1 MSLSVSEIAHYQ
13 RQLLLQGFGLE
24 AQERLKNF
32 SVLVIGAGGLGCP
45 LLQYLAAAGIGR
57 IGIVDGDKV
66 QDHNLHRQIL
76 YTTAD
81 VGKSKSAVAAERLR
95 NMNPNIELEE
105 LPFLFEKSNAIELL
119 GGYDLLVDGSDN
131 FSTRYLSNDAC
142 VILNKPLVSGAIF
155 KYEGQVSVFNYH
167 NGPTYRCLFPEPPL
181 AHERPSCSEIGVLGV
196 LPGVIGSIMAAE
208 TIKIAAQV
216 GEPLSGKLL
225 TYDALGCSF
234 DTFTFSTVPE
244 NKHIKML
251 GQYDFDCD
259 LESINEISCNEL
271 KNHFSE
277 YLIVDVR
284 EKEEYALFNIGGT
297 NIPLS
302 ELEKKI
308 AEIPKNKHVVVH
320 CQGGSRS
327 RQAIQILQKNHG
339 FRNLLNL
346 SNGLRDW

>member
-1 MSLSVSEIAHYQ
+1 MSLSISEMAQYQ
-13 RQLLLQGFGLE
+13 RQLLLQDFGLE

-66 QDHNLHRQIL
+66 QQNNLHRQVL

-81 VGKSKSAVAAERLR
+81 VGKIKSVVAALKLR
-95 NMNPNIELEE
+95 DMNPHIVVEE
-105 LPFLFEKSNAIELL
+105 FPFMFEKANALPLL
-119 GGYDLLVDGSDN
+119 ADYDLLIDGSDN
-131 FSTRYLSNDAC
+131 FSTRYLCNDAC

-155 KYEGQVSVFNYH
+155 MYQGQISVFNYQ

-208 TIKIAAQV
+208 TIKIAAKV
-216 GEPLSGKLL
+216 GTPLSGILL
-225 TYDALGCSF
+225 TYDALGSTF
-234 DTFTFSTVPE
+234 DSFTFSTVPE
-244 NKHIKML
+244 NKHITTL

-259 LESINEISCNEL
+259 LESMQEISCDEL
-271 KNHFSE
+271 KHHFSE

-284 EKEEYALFNIGGT
+284 EKEEYALFNIGGI

-302 ELEKKI
+302 ELENKLSQ
-308 AEIPKNKHVVVH
+308 IPKEKPVVVH

-327 RQAIQILQKNHG
+327 RKAIQILKKNHG
-339 FRNLLNL
+339 FRNLINL